1 MPISSTERNLRFS
14 KLPLVEYDNIFNH
27 YTVRLLE
34 SLQNEPN
41 FVAIY
46 ESGSSYIKPKAEI
59 KKDAEKLANHKDVS
73 VAKLGKSI
81 LKFLAK
87 GASAFDELCLCITT
101 VLLIGGI
108 ALSISISV
116 IISVLLFAV
125 LILPFAMLTAG
136 LALID
141 AKIIKSSGIDKEDKN
156 VKIYKKVSKNIQEQK
171 GGVKDIKDLDKIVST
186 LESLDTIKENP
197 ELLKTQ
203 ESVDLLRMVNVAEN
217 RMLPVEEGLDYNL
230 HQLNLTAIES
240 RMSVYEN
247 LGPEHLC
254 YSVPDYSN
262 IMESVNLDDTDVFT
276 NLKRIVSKPLLSG
289 KGLFNG
295 MVAVTTESC
304 DRTALFEF
312 FNRYKNTVVY
322 EMEHE
327 SYRDLPIVTETGLC
341 FDYIRECCRD
351 LPEVMESCDT
361 LLETLTEIIMEAEK
375 EITEDTGFN
384 PDPFSIGSLT
394 PLPVADRAVGN
405 ALCDIIEA
413 ETDEGINEALI
424 KFGRLTR
431 IVNESYYVD
440 GDMLIVTEGI
450 VDKAKKVKV
459 KVKGKLSP
467 MERFVT
473 TQLDKI
479 KKADA
484 DERRR
489 IIMQGGS
496 ASKLFYKIWRW
507 VKRGIVL
514 LIGAKLGTYSSVA
527 GLITGI
533 TFVGFI
539 VTDRYMDKKERAK
552 ILRELEDEIT
562 IVNEKIDDSRGDDN
576 KQKKYELM
584 RIRNELQRQRD
595 KIRYNLAN

>member
-14 KLPLVEYDNIFNH
+14 KLPLAEYNDIYNH
-27 YTVRLLE
+27 YIVRLLE

-81 LKFLAK
+81 IKFLAK

-141 AKIIKSSGIDKEDKN
+141 AKIIKTAGIGEDKN
-156 VKIYKKVSKNIQEQK
+156 VSLYRKLSKNIQEQK

-186 LESLDTIKENP
+186 LESLDTIKDNP

-203 ESVDLLRMVNVAEN
+203 ESVDLLRIVNVVEN
-217 RMLPVEEGLDYNL
+217 RMLPVEEGLDYNS
-230 HQLNLTAIES
+230 HQLNLAAIES

-254 YSVPDYSN
+254 YSVPEYSN
-262 IMESVNLDDTDVFT
+262 IMESTNLDDTDVFT

-289 KGLFNG
+289 KGLLNG
-295 MVAVTTESC
+295 MVAITTESC

-312 FNRYKNTVVY
+312 FNRYKNTVSY
-322 EMEHE
+322 EMQHE
-327 SYRDLPIVTETGLC
+327 NYRDLPIITETGLC
-341 FDYIRECCRD
+341 LEYIRECCRD

-361 LLETLTEIIMEAEK
+361 LLDTLIEIVVEAKK
-375 EITEDTGFN
+375 EITEDVGFN
-384 PDPFSIGSLT
+384 PNPFSIGSLT

-405 ALCDIIEA
+405 VLCDIIEA
-413 ETDEGINEALI
+413 ETDEEISEALI

-431 IVNESYYVD
+431 VVNESYYVD

-450 VDKAKKVKV
+450 VDKAKKAKI

-473 TQLDKI
+473 AQLDKV

-552 ILRELEDEIT
+552 ILRELEDEIA